1 MKWVYSVKNKMMAAT
16 SLALVL
22 MLVLM
27 NNFSERENTLKVNKA
42 IHSIY
47 DDRLIAESCIFHYL
61 NHSHQIIEAIDDVG
75 ASSMEKRRAVDER
88 LREVRIIH
96 EDFMQTTFTELES
109 LDFEAL
115 TALYADMEKAS
126 ASGNMVQVKKSA
138 KETIGLLEALSDIQL
153 AEAESQIHEI
163 NRINS
168 STILHSYMEVAVLIV
183 IAVFIQALV
192 LASKS
197 LKEEV
202 VKSDPSLN

>member
-1 MKWVYSVKNKMMAAT
+1 MAAT

-61 NHSHQIIEAIDDVG
+61 NHSHQIIEIIDDTA
-75 ASSMEKRRAVDER
+75 ASSMEQQRAVEER
-88 LREVRIIH
+88 LRQVRVIH
-96 EDFMQTTFTELES
+96 GDFTQTTFTDLES
-109 LDFEAL
+109 LDFDAL
-115 TALYADMEKAS
+115 TALYDDMEKAS
-126 ASGNMVQVKKSA
+126 ANGNMVQVKKSA
-138 KETIGLLEALSDIQL
+138 KETIGLLEALSEIQL
-153 AEAESQIHEI
+153 AEAESQIREI

-168 STILHSYMEVAVLIV
+168 STIIHSYMEVAVLIV

-192 LASKS
+192 FASKS

-202 VKSDPSLN
+202 VNSDPSLN

>member
-1 MKWVYSVKNKMMAAT
+1 MAAT
-16 SLALVL
+16 CLALVL

-47 DDRLIAESCIFHYL
+47 DDRLIAEGCIFHYL
-61 NHSHQIIEAIDDVG
+61 NHSHQIIEAIDEVG
-75 ASSMEKRRAVDER
+75 VSVREKRQAVDER
-88 LREVRIIH
+88 LRQVRGIH
-96 EDFMQTTFTELES
+96 EDFLQTTFTDLES
-109 LDFEAL
+109 VDFDAL
-115 TALYADMEKAS
+115 TALYADMEQAS
-126 ASGNMVQVKKSA
+126 AQGNLIQVRISA

-153 AEAESQIHEI
+153 AEAESQIREI

-202 VKSDPSLN
+202 IKSDPSLN